1 MCIYDKYINTVKNF
15 CHYSYI
21 KVMESI
27 VLLSLNSISN
37 LPILVNNLCD
47 YLTALRLLH

>member
-21 KVMESI
+21 KYLEVMESI
-27 VLLSLNSISN
+27 VLLSLNSIKSH
-37 LPILVNNLCD
+37 
-47 YLTALRLLH
+47 YELTPYAC